1 MPSLIGALA
10 AFVAL
15 AAGILSHVDPVASIG
30 RACLAYML
38 GWFATNV
45 WYVFFTVRIEPI
57 STDRANASET
67 PAEG

>member
-30 RACLAYML
+30 RACLAYLL

-57 STDRANASET
+57 STDKVAAAET
-67 PAEG
+67 PAEV

>member
-1 MPSLIGALA
+1 MPSLIGALT

-30 RACLAYML
+30 RACLAYLL
-38 GWFATNV
+38 GWIATNV

-57 STDRANASET
+57 SADRGSTSET
-67 PAEG
+67 SAEV